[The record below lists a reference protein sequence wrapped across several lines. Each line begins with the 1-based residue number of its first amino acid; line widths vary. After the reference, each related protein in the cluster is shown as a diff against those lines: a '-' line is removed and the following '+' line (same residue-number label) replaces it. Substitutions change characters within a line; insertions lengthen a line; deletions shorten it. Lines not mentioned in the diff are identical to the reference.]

1 MGRMSTNER
10 LASAWKECGRVRLT
24 LQAPGMAQGDKR
36 FVMSN
41 HFVKGFAVG
50 FGLGV
55 ILMVVAVVS
64 YFS

>member
-1 MGRMSTNER
+1 MR
-10 LASAWKECGRVRLT
+10 LECEKLEEWVVKGQT
-24 LQAPGMAQGDKR
+24 PQGDKR

>member
-1 MGRMSTNER
+1 MTNKSGGFR
-10 LASAWKECGRVRLT
+10 IGQFLGGLLVFG

>member
-1 MGRMSTNER
+1 MR
-10 LASAWKECGRVRLT
+10 SAEYTANNLNQYTGWGRVRL
-24 LQAPGMAQGDKR
+24 LKEIQGDKR